1 MSKSGLFY
9 ALFCLAVVALYFF
22 TARAGWSPFA
32 DGGRGGAYWFYGG
45 RGAPGPQHK

>member
-9 ALFCLAVVALYFF
+9 ALFCLAVVALYFV

-32 DGGRGGAYWFYGG
+32 DGGRSAFFYTRGGYY
-45 RGAPGPQHK
+45 GPQHK